1 MKKKVLALVAAL
13 TVLTVGATSVFA
25 ASPSVGTVA
34 APVSTQTAATEV
46 AATASAA
53 EYAAATTASAGYE
66 VKATSATTVQAAAVA
81 AQNQLLTD
89 LATVG
94 TALGNSAVVSA
105 ATDST
110 KKVTASVLSVVDV
123 NASTATKD
131 ASGKYV
137 VTLNIASIA
146 AGDTIAVLHY
156 NGTAWETIVPTSV
169 AAGSVT
175 FATASLSPISVVK
188 LEVASVTASPKT
200 GSTLPVAAMVIVFAL
215 AGAAVCGKK
224 YFA

>member
-1 MKKKVLALVAAL
+1 MKKRILALVAAL

-25 ASPSVGTVA
+25 ASPAVGTVA
-34 APVSTQTAATEV
+34 APVSTQQATTAV

-53 EYAAATTASAGYE
+53 EYAAATTASAGYKVE
-66 VKATSATTVQAAAVA
+66 ATSATTVQAAAVA

-105 ATDST
+105 ATDAT

-137 VTLNIASIA
+137 VTLNVASIA

-156 NGTAWETIVPTSV
+156 NGSAWETIVPTSV

-175 FATASLSPISVVK
+175 FATASLSPISIVK

-200 GSTLPVAAMVIVFAL
+200 GSQLPVAAMVIVFAL